1 MSFGPCRCPGESGS
15 FTPSSGPIVSSLTVI
30 RCPEHSG
37 KAFFVVGTG
46 GEWDGL
52 EFHIRVHHISPVP
65 VKWAVLCFPHV
76 NNLRIGEI
84 KQLITV
90 AESECVP

>member
-1 MSFGPCRCPGESGS
+1 M
-15 FTPSSGPIVSSLTVI
+15 
-30 RCPEHSG
+30 
-37 KAFFVVGTG
+37 VGTG